1 MISERPCDDAPLPQ
15 LEVAVV
21 ASKKAA
27 EKKTFARPFSE
38 LLKRHRKKT
47 GLTQQQLAELA
58 GIAPGTVSS
67 VEQGRSLPRQETARK
82 LARALRLRGPAHTRL
97 MNAARGPTDPAPSA
111 TKTTTRQAKPPTNSR
126 RRLKVFLCHS
136 SGDKATVR
144 VLYQRLKREPGIK
157 PWLDEVDLLPGQ
169 DWDAEIRKAV
179 RTSDIV
185 VACLSKDSTTK
196 AGYVQREI
204 SLALDVA
211 EEQPEGRIFLIPLR
225 LEPCGVPNRLS
236 RWQWVDY
243 YAKTGYARLVRAVRT
258 SSVTPP
264 ARRTGGMA
272 SPKSPPRTR
281 RRRTG
286 T

>member
-1 MISERPCDDAPLPQ
+1 MI
-15 LEVAVV
+15 
-21 ASKKAA
+21 ASKKSAVTKAVA
-27 EKKTFARPFSE
+27 EPFSE
-38 LLKRHRKKT
+38 QLKRHRNNA
-47 GLTQQQLAELA
+47 GLTQQQLAEGA
-58 GIAPGTVSS
+58 GIAPSTVAGI
-67 VEQGRSLPRQETARK
+67 EQGRSVPREETARK
-82 LARALRLRGPAHTRL
+82 LARALRLRGSPHSRL
-97 MNAARGPTDPAPSA
+97 VNAARGAAKPTSPA
-111 TKTTTRQAKPPTNSR
+111 TKTPTGQAKSPATSR

-136 SGDKATVR
+136 SGDKGTVR

-169 DWDAEIRKAV
+169 NWDAEIRKAV

-185 VACLSKDSTTK
+185 VVCLSQDSITK

-225 LEPCGVPNRLS
+225 LEGCDVPDRLR

-243 YAKTGYARLVRAVRT
+243 YVKTGYSRLVKALRT
-258 SSVTPP
+258 RTNAQP
-264 ARRTGGMA
+264 ARRTRGIAGL
-272 SPKSPPRTR
+272 KSPSRAR